1 MKIIFNC
8 KLMRRKKGILLK
20 KIKRRKRILS
30 RIKLL
35 VRRSLN
41 GINLHKKISRA
52 ILKVSKI
59 KTSFL
64 ILTKRIKINTNP

>member
-20 KIKRRKRILS
+20 KIKMRKRILS

-59 KTSFL
+59 RTSFL
-64 ILTKRIKINTNP
+64 ILTKRIRRNMNP